1 MTLARIS
8 EDELVSKLRAIVDA
22 TRTTR
27 VRLGIGDDAAMWQPS
42 RSHRSAITTDAL
54 VEGVHFTRETMAPAE
69 IGWRT
74 AVASL
79 SDLAAMGARPVLAT
93 IALGVSPQSGVEE
106 LLEIYRGIAQCA
118 AAACLAIVGG
128 DVTRS
133 PVLSLTMTAVGEV
146 RPAHAK
152 TRSGGRSGNVVAVT
166 GDLCAARAGLDVAR
180 GAVSL
185 GDAELERGAL
195 LAFRRPSARVR
206 EGRWLAA
213 SASVRAMMDCSDG
226 LSTDLAR
233 LCEASGVGA
242 HLDAVPIAPSALAAA
257 RALNEDALAYALCGG
272 EEYELIVAIER
283 RAFSHLA
290 SRFAARFGRRLHG
303 IGALRAQ
310 RGVVL
315 SRDGGEVPVPRT
327 GWDHFKG

>member
-1 MTLARIS
+1 MTSPRLS
-8 EDELVSKLRAIVDA
+8 EDSLVAEFRTIVDA
-22 TRTTR
+22 TLTTR
-27 VRLGIGDDAAMWQPS
+27 VRLGIGDDAAIWQPS
-42 RSHRSAITTDAL
+42 RSHRSVITTDEL
-54 VEGVHFTRETMAPAE
+54 VEGVHFTRETMAPAD

-93 IALGVSPQSGVEE
+93 IALGVPPQSGVEE
-106 LLEIYRGIAQCA
+106 LLEIYRGIARCA
-118 AAACLAIVGG
+118 AIDRLAIVGG
-128 DVTRS
+128 DLTRA

-152 TRSGGRSGNVVAVT
+152 TRSGGRSGNVIAVT
-166 GDLCAARAGLDVAR
+166 GDLGAARAGLDVAR

-185 GDAELERGAL
+185 GDAELERAAL
-195 LAFRRPSARVR
+195 LAFRHPSARVR

-213 SASVRAMMDCSDG
+213 STSVRAMMDCSDG
-226 LSTDLAR
+226 LSIDLAR
-233 LCEASGVGA
+233 LCDASGVGA
-242 HLDAVPIAPSALAAA
+242 QITAVPVAPCALAAA
-257 RALNEDALAYALCGG
+257 RALVEDPLTYALSGG

-290 SRFAARFGRRLHG
+290 SRFAARFGRTLHDLG
-303 IGALRAQ
+303 MLRPP

-315 SRDGGEVPVPRT
+315 SRNGVQTPVTRT
-327 GWDHFKG
+327 GWEPLES